1 MMGAGTIAAITV
13 PSAASAAGPSATF
26 SQGVLTVTGSN
37 AADTLVV
44 SRDAAGTILVNGGA
58 IPVVGGTPT
67 VANTRLIVMTGRP
80 GSDTLTLDESS
91 GALPAANMF
100 GGNGHD
106 TLTGGSGADAMFGNG
121 GGDTLLGEGGQ
132 DRMVGGFGNDTLT
145 GGDADDEAFGQG
157 NDDRMIWNPGD
168 DTDLNEGGV
177 GDDTVEVNGGGDGI
191 DFVDGQQGA
200 DVGFLGAGDDTF
212 QWDPGDGNDVIE
224 GQADT
229 DTMLFNGSGGA
240 EVFET
245 SANGGRILFTRNLGN
260 IVMDT
265 DDVERIDVNALGGA
279 DTMTVN
285 DLSGTDVTD
294 VISDLAGPVGGSD
307 GEADSVIVNA
317 TDGDDV
323 AVLTGQGAQLD
334 VLGLAARVFV
344 TDGAVGED
352 RLTVNALAGDDVIEA
367 SSVAADTAN
376 LTLNGGVDDDVLVG
390 GEGDDILL
398 GEAGDDVLVG
408 GDGTDVIDGGDGDDV
423 EIQ

>member
-58 IPVVGGTPT
+58 IPVVGGTAT

-80 GSDTLTLDESS
+80 GS
-91 GALPAANMF
+91 
-100 GGNGHD
+100 
-106 TLTGGSGADAMFGNG
+106 
-121 GGDTLLGEGGQ
+121 
-132 DRMVGGFGNDTLT
+132 DTLT

-177 GDDTVEVNGGGDGI
+177 GDDTVEVNGGDGI

>member
-80 GSDTLTLDESS
+80 GSDTL
-91 GALPAANMF
+91 
-100 GGNGHD
+100 
-106 TLTGGSGADAMFGNG
+106 
-121 GGDTLLGEGGQ
+121 LGKGGQ

-177 GDDTVEVNGGGDGI
+177 GDDTVEVNGGDGI